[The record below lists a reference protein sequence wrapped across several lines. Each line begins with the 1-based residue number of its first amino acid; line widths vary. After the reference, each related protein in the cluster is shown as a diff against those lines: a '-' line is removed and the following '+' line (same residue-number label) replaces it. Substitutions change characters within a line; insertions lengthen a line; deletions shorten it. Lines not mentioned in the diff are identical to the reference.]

1 MLATQIKK
9 LSEQPKQIVQPKQII
24 QPTVVNNYN
33 IIQPTNDSII
43 VEHDKIKHEFIFK
56 NNLNQLIGTFN
67 IYQLF
72 KFLNNDIDNYLVDIV
87 LDTSD
92 IIISKYIY
100 DPTKDIN
107 KEYELI
113 SHTESAFTGN
123 IELIVKLYSDII
135 KIEGDL
141 LEKMIDLP
149 KEILEKIKTTNNKFI
164 YNLLLRILKMSN
176 TLLTQP
182 DIDISKKDILLR
194 YSIGATH
201 KLSTMTKE
209 ELEIKYLQYNELEND
224 INKIIKI
231 QNVLENKLDSLKQ
244 LIDTQKINI
253 DNLQIHDHKGRAK
266 SSNSKSSNSK
276 SSNSSKSKS
285 NSTNSHSTNSYST
298 IFSNHENLIDSFKTI
313 PSLTNLSNPYNLD
326 SISIL
331 SDSSIK
337 YTNTI
342 SEKSN
347 SNKTKSLIQTYN
359 FDSSIIESEKT
370 LTD

>member
-9 LSEQPKQIVQPKQII
+9 SCNQPTQVKQNVQPTI

-43 VEHDKIKHEFIFK
+43 VEHDKTKHEFIFK
-56 NNLNQLIGTFN
+56 NNLNQLIGIFN

-72 KFLNNDIDNYLVDIV
+72 KFLNNDIDIYLVDTI
-87 LDTSD
+87 LGTSD
-92 IIISKYIY
+92 KIISKYIY
-100 DPTKDIN
+100 DPSKDLN

-113 SHTESAFTGN
+113 PHTESSFTGN

-141 LEKMIDLP
+141 LEKMIDFP

-182 DIDISKKDILLR
+182 DIDSSKKDILLR

-231 QNVLENKLDSLKQ
+231 QSVIVNKLDSLKQ

-253 DNLQIHDHKGRAK
+253 DNLHIYQHKGG
-266 SSNSKSSNSK
+266 SKSSSK
-276 SSNSSKSKS
+276 SSDTNISKSS
-285 NSTNSHSTNSYST
+285 ISSDLS
-298 IFSNHENLIDSFKTI
+298 DSFKTI
-313 PSLTNLSNPYNLD
+313 PSLTNLSNPYNLLD
-326 SISIL
+326 SMSIL
-331 SDSSIK
+331 SDTIS
-337 YTNTI
+337 NTI

-347 SNKTKSLIQTYN
+347 SNKTKSLMQSYN
-359 FDSSIIESEKT
+359 FDSTLMESDKT
-370 LTD
+370 ITD

>member
-141 LEKMIDLP
+141 LEKMIELP

-182 DIDISKKDILLR
+182 DIDTSKKDILLR

-201 KLSTMTKE
+201 KLSTITKE

-253 DNLQIHDHKGRAK
+253 DNLQIHDHKGGAK
-266 SSNSKSSNSK
+266 STN
-276 SSNSSKSKS
+276 SSNSSNSTK
-285 NSTNSHSTNSYST
+285 STNSHSTKSTKSNST
-298 IFSNHENLIDSFKTI
+298 NFSNHENLTDSFKTI

>member
-9 LSEQPKQIVQPKQII
+9 ISDQPKQAVQPT
-24 QPTVVNNYN
+24 QPTIVNNYN

-100 DPTKDIN
+100 DPAKDIN

-164 YNLLLRILKMSN
+164 YYLLLRILKMSN

-182 DIDISKKDILLR
+182 DIDTSKKDILLR

-231 QNVLENKLDSLKQ
+231 QNVLENKLDLLKQ
-244 LIDTQKINI
+244 TIDTQKINI
-253 DNLQIHDHKGRAK
+253 DNLQIHEQKGGTK
-266 SSNSKSSNSK
+266 SSHT
-276 SSNSSKSKS
+276 
-285 NSTNSHSTNSYST
+285 NSTKSHTNSTKSYT
-298 IFSNHENLIDSFKTI
+298 NDEKLTDSFKTI
-313 PSLTNLSNPYNLD
+313 PSLSNLSNPYNLD

-347 SNKTKSLIQTYN
+347 TNKTKSLMQSYN

-370 LTD
+370 ITD

>member
-9 LSEQPKQIVQPKQII
+9 ISDQPKQIVQPKQ
-24 QPTVVNNYN
+24 PTIVNNYN

-100 DPTKDIN
+100 DPAKDIN

-231 QNVLENKLDSLKQ
+231 QNVLENKLDLLKQ
-244 LIDTQKINI
+244 SIDTQKINI
-253 DNLQIHDHKGRAK
+253 DNLQIHEQKGGTK
-266 SSNSKSSNSK
+266 SSHTNSIKSSH
-276 SSNSSKSKS
+276 S
-285 NSTNSHSTNSYST
+285 NSTKSYTND
-298 IFSNHENLIDSFKTI
+298 ENLTDSFKTI
-313 PSLTNLSNPYNLD
+313 PSLSNLSNPYNLD

-337 YTNTI
+337 YTNSI

-347 SNKTKSLIQTYN
+347 TNKTKSLMQSYN

-370 LTD
+370 ITD